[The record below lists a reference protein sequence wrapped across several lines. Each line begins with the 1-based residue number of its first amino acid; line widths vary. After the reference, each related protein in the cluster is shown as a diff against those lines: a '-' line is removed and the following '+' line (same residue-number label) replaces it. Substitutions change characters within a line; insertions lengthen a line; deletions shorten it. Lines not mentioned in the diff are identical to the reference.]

1 MLNYI
6 CKCYKLYYYQIKT
19 MKAFFNILL
28 ILFVPFLNFSQSI
41 ENETLNQEN
50 TSDAY
55 KTSKNLDDSNLCVNT
70 YSVEIY
76 RHINE
81 ETAKEIKNRLLNKK
95 GICNVNYKDS
105 IKTFEISTIE
115 IINEKTIREF
125 VLHTCKT
132 MNIREE
138 KEEIHL
144 NQQK

>member
-1 MLNYI
+1 
-6 CKCYKLYYYQIKT
+6 

-28 ILFVPFLNFSQSI
+28 ILLVPFLSFSQNV
-41 ENETLNQEN
+41 ENETLNPEN
-50 TSDAY
+50 TSE
-55 KTSKNLDDSNLCVNT
+55 KVRTSSILNDSTICKNT

-76 RHINE
+76 RHIDE
-81 ETAKEIKNRLLNKK
+81 ETAKEIKNRLLSKK

-105 IKTFEISTIE
+105 IKSFEISTIE

-125 VLHTCKT
+125 VLHICKS

-138 KEEIHL
+138 EKDEIHL